1 MPPVPTSK
9 NHLSEIEGAHECMTP
24 EQRENPIWDPE
35 NHIAWTTYFNKCHKR
50 ELVDYN
56 GLPAAP
62 ARSNSAGRT
71 RWWGMP
77 GRMLPYVLEYI
88 ENDNQR
94 PLQAPPQE
102 LLVAEED
109 GHFFVVHLR
118 HLLLRRLLATHADD
132 APHDIHPC
140 QGRAYGHAAAHTLA
154 RHRNQCVAPC
164 PLAAPFAGLLPI

>member
-1 MPPVPTSK
+1 
-9 NHLSEIEGAHECMTP
+9 MTP
-24 EQRENPIWDPE
+24 EQRENLIWDPE
-35 NHIAWTTYFNKCHKR
+35 NHIAWTTYFNKRHKR

-62 ARSNSAGRT
+62 ARSNSAGLT

-118 HLLLRRLLATHADD
+118 HLLLRRLLATTPTMPRTTFTRVKDEPMDTPPHTRSRGIAINVSRR
-132 APHDIHPC
+132 APWP
-140 QGRAYGHAAAHTLA
+140 
-154 RHRNQCVAPC
+154 P
-164 PLAAPFAGLLPI
+164 LLPDYYQYNHKRLIFQEF